1 MKTLIFDFDGTIA
14 DSFETFLDIFN
25 EISGRPHKLTAA
37 EVTQLRGKNIKE
49 IIKYLKIR
57 RRQVPRLIIRGK
69 KMISLRMIY
78 IKVFPGIG
86 PAIKQLH
93 ASGGRMF
100 IVSTNS
106 EKNITD
112 FLVKAGLEDCF
123 ERIYGDIGL
132 RSKSSVIKKIIRKNK
147 LDRRDCFY
155 IGDEVRDIDAAKK
168 AGVTSVGVTW
178 GFNTPAAV
186 KKAGPDIVA
195 LQARDLVG
203 LLERG

>member
-1 MKTLIFDFDGTIA
+1 
-14 DSFETFLDIFN
+14 
-25 EISGRPHKLTAA
+25 
-37 EVTQLRGKNIKE
+37 
-49 IIKYLKIR
+49 
-57 RRQVPRLIIRGK
+57 
-69 KMISLRMIY
+69 MISLRMIY

-93 ASGGRMF
+93 ASGERMF

-147 LDRRDCFY
+147 LDRHDCFY